1 MTTRT
6 ISKTVTFRKPFVLGG
21 SDETLPAGTYTVE
34 TDEELLDTVSFIAYR
49 RVLTLIHL
57 PANPGNRGRTR
68 TVIIDPNELDAA
80 LTRDA
85 APAE

>member
-1 MTTRT
+1 MRT

-21 SDETLPAGTYTVE
+21 LDEALPAGAYTVE
-34 TDEELLDTVSFIAYR
+34 TDEELLDTVSFTAYR

-57 PANPGNRGRTR
+57 PANPGNPGLTR
-68 TVIIDPNELDAA
+68 TVTIDPNELDAA

-85 APAE
+85 ALAE